1 MDAPIQ
7 QPDTTTIIDA
17 PLQPVT
23 VTFTRDGAPVTDT
36 RVYFQNADSTVANT
50 LMTDATG
57 TASSVVGTGGSVT
70 LVDVS
75 VSKSPTQLTT
85 WVGVKPGDHL
95 LLTNNAPPIATMS
108 IKAPTN
114 PAVDNLAASYS
125 LYGSCQ
131 AGAPNP
137 VSVGVATGSGTTDV
151 TFTSVGFDGCA
162 TTDLM
167 VVANDI
173 DGEPVSYFYL
183 PAQTV
188 ADGTTLDLTLAAQT
202 YVAPTAH
209 SYNITGFTGQGTMQ
223 ILDQQASTHGLI
235 YAHYAYQTGDPIV
248 ATVNLPA
255 VTGGKRIIELDDNST
270 TAMTGRHYIEWG
282 GTLDPYMTDYSS
294 HLLPGFTSTPAIDPA
309 THILSWTQSGGA
321 VQPDFSVALFFV
333 NGSTSSWQWNVVGPG
348 PSATI
353 QLPTVPTDLADFNVG
368 ATDGVFVNS
377 LVTAKVPGG
386 YDAGR
391 QVVFTTTGPHDF
403 VTGSSGSVVANELL
417 QALVARPGPTW
428 AGPRVQRPRPRALT
442 HRTR

>member
-7 QPDTTTIIDA
+7 QPDTTTIDA

-95 LLTNNAPPIATMS
+95 LLANNAPPTVFMN
-108 IKAPTN
+108 IKAPTD
-114 PAVDNLAASYS
+114 PAMIDTASSYS
-125 LYGSCQ
+125 VYASCMS
-131 AGAPNP
+131 GAPNP
-137 VSVGVATGSGTTDV
+137 STVGVVTGSGAPTDV
-151 TFTSVGFDGCA
+151 TFFDLAFDGCA
-162 TTDLM
+162 TTDLLI
-167 VVANDI
+167 VANDAA
-173 DGEPVSYFYL
+173 GEPVSYFYL
-183 PAQTV
+183 PAQAV
-188 ADGTTLDLTLAAQT
+188 ANVTLDLTLAAQT
-202 YVAPTAH
+202 YVATAAH
-209 SYNITGFTGQGTMQ
+209 SYHITGAGQTALQ
-223 ILDQQASTHGLI
+223 IIDQQASTHGLI
-235 YAHYAYQTGDPIV
+235 YAHYANQSPADPID

-255 VTGGKRIIELDDNST
+255 VTGGQRFIELDDATNLT
-270 TAMTGRHYIEWG
+270 RRQYIEWG
-282 GTLDPYMTDYSS
+282 GTLDPYMTDYST
-294 HLLPGFTSTPAIDPA
+294 HLLPAFTGTPTIDPA
-309 THILSWTQSGGA
+309 THIVSWTQSGGA
-321 VQPDFSVALFFV
+321 VQPDFSTAYFNV
-333 NGSTSSWQWNVVGPG
+333 NGSASSWQWNVVGPG

-353 QLPTVPTDLADFNVG
+353 QLPTVPTDLADFNVS
-368 ATDGVFVNS
+368 ATDAVNIYD

-391 QVVFTTTGPHDF
+391 QVFFATTGPHDL
-403 VTGSSGSVVANELL
+403 VTGTSGSVVVNSLSQVTFNAR
-417 QALVARPGPTW
+417 QAAW
-428 AGPRVQRPRPRALT
+428 AGSRGQLPHPRVLT